1 MGKRIHDWYEIQIL
15 YDTGISTKTLKE
27 QYGISYHAIERA
39 IKRGDFI
46 RRSRTEANS
55 KPIDTIKKRETIK
68 DRILREGL
76 IPYVCSECGQLPE
89 HNGKPL
95 VLQLHHK
102 DGINNNHNIDN
113 LTFLCPNC
121 HTQTETYAGKNKKA

>member
-1 MGKRIHDWYEIQIL
+1 M
-15 YDTGISTKTLKE
+15 
-27 QYGISYHAIERA
+27 
-39 IKRGDFI
+39 
-46 RRSRTEANS
+46 
-55 KPIDTIKKRETIK
+55 KRETIK

>member
-55 KPIDTIKKRETIK
+55 RPIDTIKKRETIK
-68 DRILREGL
+68 YRILREGL
-76 IPYVCSECGQLPE
+76 IPYICSECGQLPE

-102 DGINNNHNIDN
+102 DGINNNHDIDN

>member
-1 MGKRIHDWYEIQIL
+1 MGRRIHNWTDIQIL

-55 KPIDTIKKRETIK
+55 RPIDTIKKRETIK
-68 DRILREGL
+68 YRILREGL
-76 IPYVCSECGQLPE
+76 IPYICSECGQLPE

-102 DGINNNHNIDN
+102 DGINNNHDIDN